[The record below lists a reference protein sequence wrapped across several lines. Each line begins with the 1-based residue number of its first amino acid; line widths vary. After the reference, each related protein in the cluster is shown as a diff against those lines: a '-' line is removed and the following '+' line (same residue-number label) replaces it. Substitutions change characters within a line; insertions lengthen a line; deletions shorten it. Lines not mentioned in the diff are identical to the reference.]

1 MPKNEEGGAKVSN
14 DKDKDKKK
22 NKITEKIVVER
33 KYTNEITPIQA
44 ILPIVMEEINR
55 KRMQYLKEKE
65 DKK

>member
-1 MPKNEEGGAKVSN
+1 MPN
-14 DKDKDKKK
+14 DKDKKK